1 MRPLRLF
8 ISAVLTVLCAGQGA
22 AVGQMFGRGGTTTS
36 SSSSSS
42 PRGISL
48 LDSVGAVSLG
58 ARSNAASVGTVQGT
72 ERFLRMNRQG
82 EGFIGAD
89 FRDRRRFIG
98 ARPGTTTST
107 RPILPPVQLE
117 RAVPQTQAV
126 VPARRR
132 GGMYDPPLE
141 VGFDYGAAA
150 RQGVSAALAQH
161 LRSSPALDPANRI
174 EVSVEGTTATLRGE
188 VVSERDRALAEQLV
202 LFEPGVY
209 AVRNELR
216 VRPAHEPRDGWRP
229 SRPDRIPKAASGQ
242 R

>member
-1 MRPLRLF
+1 MRPLLLL
-8 ISAVLTVLCAGQGA
+8 ISAVLTVLCTGQGA
-22 AVGQMFGRGGTTTS
+22 VMGQMFGRGGTSTS
-36 SSSSSS
+36 STSSS
-42 PRGISL
+42 PRGVSL
-48 LDSVGAVSLG
+48 LDLVGAASQG
-58 ARSNAASVGTVQGT
+58 ARSNAATVGTLQGT

-82 EGFIGAD
+82 GGFIGAD

-107 RPILPPVQLE
+107 RPILPTVQLE
-117 RAVPQTQAV
+117 RTVPQPQAV

-141 VGFDYGAAA
+141 VGFDYGVAG
-150 RQGVSAALAQH
+150 RQGVSAALVQH

-188 VVSERDRALAEQLV
+188 VVSERDRALVEQLV

-216 VRPAHEPRDGWRP
+216 IRPHEPRDGWRP